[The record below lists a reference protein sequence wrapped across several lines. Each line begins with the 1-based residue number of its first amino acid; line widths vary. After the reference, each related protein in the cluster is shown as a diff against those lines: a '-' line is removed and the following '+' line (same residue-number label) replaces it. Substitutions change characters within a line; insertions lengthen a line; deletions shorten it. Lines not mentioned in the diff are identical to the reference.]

1 MDIISRTN
9 SHLQSLELRIDNV
22 DEHGAIVIC
31 DDEKEMDELL
41 DLLKST
47 ENTRCP
53 SPVLR
58 DSLSQENNTSQGSV
72 LTKSVNK
79 KTDNNGKSS
88 QAPIGSSALV
98 DKTQG
103 TQHAPTTANTNSIFN
118 KNKATVTN
126 IISDMI
132 NSTKTPVQQVNK
144 EAKQASIDKQY
155 NVKTIN
161 ANKTT
166 MVLNAGNNDVSSN
179 TPKKVSP
186 LVIKK
191 VLIANKNKVAS
202 PSISED
208 KTHVAVNA
216 DGKKI
221 LLKRVAHPPKH
232 VTSKNKLIC
241 KSITKKD
248 QPETPATPKSG
259 LNSLVSIK
267 VGDSQKTFQVVEDQS
282 ARKGSHSMVSYVLAD
297 GDSTPSKS
305 GGLREAL
312 KRCAEECADSDK
324 KKERVTSVSLI
335 KSFEAAQ
342 EKEGTEKRASIDS
355 GVVTPK
361 VDKQMIN
368 KTVANNDKVAEKKTV
383 TSSGSKEPKKLLVT
397 VAKNANNF
405 VLKSVNGL
413 KTTLV
418 KETPSKEKN
427 KNETEPKVDK
437 KVPQATKKPKEAFTQ
452 VDLPFKT
459 LNPVVMCQNIGD
471 PKVVLNAYD
480 TLQQGTPELA
490 TKQKSVDSNK
500 VVKEIIGKQQQLD
513 PDLDTKLEQD
523 GARIGSSMGNRKKK
537 SPSST
542 PRNSVE
548 FDKET
553 QTPEGNLKL
562 YPVKLRSSGKT
573 LMVVRCSKTLQAS
586 LNASK
591 QGREVDNKEKGDK
604 ESDDTVK
611 SEDNKECDKE
621 EGDKKSDD
629 KDKEKKTPNMGYGSI
644 KVRNISE
651 LLAPKTDNEQ
661 IKLRSG
667 SKRKMTDNDSGNDSD
682 TSAKRLRSK
691 GNTSPNP
698 SVLNPALASTSSK
711 TGDKPTPTELEK
723 LQSEAMGSF
732 CCDFCSKRYKKE
744 RFLTEHVALK
754 HKNEDLMFCPDC
766 YFYTKTE
773 EKMIEHKE
781 TMHASFGQKVDG
793 DTDRTRCHLCSMI
806 VNRKNFVRHLKNVHW
821 TITCK
826 CGIEFR
832 YKVMYTKHIE
842 DNPQCA

>member
-9 SHLQSLELRIDNV
+9 SQLRSPELRIDNV
-22 DEHGAIVIC
+22 DENGAIVIC

-47 ENTRCP
+47 ENTCCP
-53 SPVLR
+53 SPVLG

-88 QAPIGSSALV
+88 QASVGSSALD

-103 TQHAPTTANTNSIFN
+103 NQHAPTTGNTNSIFN

-132 NSTKTPVQQVNK
+132 NSTKTPVKQVNK

-155 NVKTIN
+155 NVETIN

-166 MVLNAGNNDVSSN
+166 MVLNAVNNDVSSN
-179 TPKKVSP
+179 TPKKVGP

-202 PSISED
+202 TSISED
-208 KTHVAVNA
+208 KTHVAINA

-241 KSITKKD
+241 KSITKKN

-297 GDSTPSKS
+297 GDTTPSKS

-312 KRCAEECADSDK
+312 KRCAEECADGDK
-324 KKERVTSVSLI
+324 KKERVTSVSVI
-335 KSFEAAQ
+335 KSFEAEQ
-342 EKEGTEKRASIDS
+342 EKEGTGKRTSIDS
-355 GVVTPK
+355 GAVTPK
-361 VDKQMIN
+361 VDKQLIN
-368 KTVANNDKVAEKKTV
+368 KTVANNDKVTEKKTV
-383 TSSGSKEPKKLLVT
+383 ASSGSKEPKKLLVT

-418 KETPSKEKN
+418 KETLSKEKN

-437 KVPQATKKPKEAFTQ
+437 KVPQATKKPKEASTQ

-471 PKVVLNAYD
+471 PKVALNAYD

-500 VVKEIIGKQQQLD
+500 VVKEIIGKQQLD
-513 PDLDTKLEQD
+513 PDLDIKLEQD
-523 GARIGSSMGNRKKK
+523 GARIESSMGNRKKK

-553 QTPEGNLKL
+553 QTPEGNLKM

-621 EGDKKSDD
+621 EGGKKSDD
-629 KDKEKKTPNMGYGSI
+629 KDKEKKIPNMGYGSI

-682 TSAKRLRSK
+682 TGAKRLRSK

-698 SVLNPALASTSSK
+698 SVLNPALA
-711 TGDKPTPTELEK
+711 
-723 LQSEAMGSF
+723 
-732 CCDFCSKRYKKE
+732 R
-744 RFLTEHVALK
+744 
-754 HKNEDLMFCPDC
+754 
-766 YFYTKTE
+766 
-773 EKMIEHKE
+773 
-781 TMHASFGQKVDG
+781 
-793 DTDRTRCHLCSMI
+793 
-806 VNRKNFVRHLKNVHW
+806 
-821 TITCK
+821 
-826 CGIEFR
+826 
-832 YKVMYTKHIE
+832 
-842 DNPQCA
+842 